1 MVRCPEGHE
10 SETADF
16 CDVCGA
22 QIGAA
27 VPAAAAVPSAAAGPA
42 SASASASDERCPLCG
57 TPRDGRFCENDGY
70 DFLLRAGGAVETPG
84 PPAGGPDVPDGPGGP
99 GLHEPHAPSTVDG
112 TGTGSGGGNNGDSG
126 WRLIVTA
133 DAEHHRRMVALAGP
147 EETAGY
153 PFPAFLPARTFAVGG
168 AQTLIGRRSR
178 SRGLNPE
185 VDLSGPPEDPGV
197 SHAQAMVL
205 VQPDGSVAV
214 VDLDSSNGTYVNGAI
229 EAIPPMTPVPLSAGD
244 RIHVG
249 LWTTL
254 TLTDG

>member
-1 MVRCPEGHE
+1 MARCPEGHE

-27 VPAAAAVPSAAAGPA
+27 APVPVPAAAPPAPAAG
-42 SASASASDERCPLCG
+42 EVCPLCG

-70 DFLLRAGGAVETPG
+70 DFLLRAGGAVDTPG
-84 PPAGGPDVPDGPGGP
+84 PPPDGPTGTGPQGTGP
-99 GLHEPHAPSTVDG
+99 GPDPASTVDTAG
-112 TGTGSGGGNNGDSG
+112 GGGNSGG
-126 WRLIVTA
+126 WRLIVSA

-153 PFPAFLPARTFAVGG
+153 PFPAFLPARAFAVGG

-197 SHAQAMVL
+197 SHAQAMLL

-214 VDLDSSNGTYVNGAI
+214 VDLDSSNGTYVNGGA
-229 EAIPPMTPVPLSAGD
+229 EAIPPMTPVPLAAGD

-254 TLTDG
+254 TLTAA